1 MNNPLVSPGLGVI
14 FWMLISFGIL
24 VFILMKWGWPVILK
38 ALNDREKTIGDQ
50 LNAVEQVKKEM
61 AALKADN
68 EKLLNE
74 AKIQRDEILRNAR
87 LAGEQLIEEARAKAT
102 IEADRIVENARENIN
117 YEKLKAMH
125 ELKNQ
130 IATLSIDIAEKLMHA
145 EFEDKFKANNF
156 VSRELEN
163 AHLN

>member
-14 FWMLISFGIL
+14 FWMLVSFGIL
-24 VFILMKWGWPVILK
+24 VFILMKWGWPVVLK
-38 ALNDREKTIGDQ
+38 ALKEREKTIGDQ
-50 LNAVEQVKKEM
+50 LNSAEQVKREM

-68 EKLLNE
+68 ERLLNE
-74 AKIQRDEILRNAR
+74 AKMQRDEILRNAR
-87 LAGEQLIEEARAKAT
+87 LAGEQLIEEARTKAT
-102 IEADRIVENARENIN
+102 VEADRIVENARENIN

-125 ELKNQ
+125 DLKNQ
-130 IATLSIDIAEKLMHA
+130 IGTLSIEIAEKLMRA
-145 EFEDKFKANNF
+145 ELEDKAKANNF